1 MSKILLLNE
10 NTSESFLTLLQQV
23 LDSESPVGISPSP
36 GLISAENEDNC
47 QIGWTTSFLSGKW
60 FRTCLV
66 FHEKLHVLKKW
77 KRTFVQTIILL
88 C

>member
-23 LDSESPVGISPSP
+23 LDLESPVGISPSL

-47 QIGWTTSFLSGKW
+47 QIG
-60 FRTCLV
+60 
-66 FHEKLHVLKKW
+66 
-77 KRTFVQTIILL
+77 
-88 C
+88 

>member
-10 NTSESFLTLLQQV
+10 NTSESFLIL

-47 QIGWTTSFLSGKW
+47 QIG
-60 FRTCLV
+60 
-66 FHEKLHVLKKW
+66 
-77 KRTFVQTIILL
+77 
-88 C
+88 